1 MRVLKMTVSYDGT
14 DFCGWQF
21 QPGKR
26 SVQETVESAI
36 LAVTGDDVR
45 TVASGRTDAGVHA
58 IGQVVSAPSET
69 NLDDKTLCR
78 ALNARLPY
86 DVRIGK
92 VEFAETAFHPIRDA
106 KSKRYRY
113 VIQCGGQPNV
123 FQRRFCWHLHQTLDV
138 VEMQQAANRLIGQI
152 DFASFQAAGAPRKS
166 TVRTVFELDLVEQ
179 QVENES
185 FVTFEIEANGFL
197 YNMVRIIVGTLVQV
211 GLGKQTTAWME
222 EVVQGCDRRL
232 AGPTSPP
239 QGLFLLFVRY

>member
-14 DFCGWQF
+14 DFCGWQL

-26 SVQETVESAI
+26 SVQEIVESAI
-36 LAVTGDDVR
+36 LAVTGESIR
-45 TVASGRTDAGVHA
+45 TLASGRTDAGVHA
-58 IGQVVSAPSET
+58 IGQVVSAASET
-69 NLDDKTLCR
+69 RLDDQTLCR

-92 VEFAETAFHPIRDA
+92 LEFAKEGFHPIRDA

-123 FQRRFCWHLHQTLDV
+123 FRRHFCWHLHQSLDV
-138 VEMQQAANRLIGQI
+138 ARMKQAADQLVGQI

-166 TVRTVFELDLVEQ
+166 TVRTVFDLDLVEQ
-179 QVENES
+179 QVEDES
-185 FVTFEIEANGFL
+185 FVTLEIEANGFL

-211 GLGKQTTAWME
+211 GLGKQNPAWIE

>member
-1 MRVLKMTVSYDGT
+1 MDAHAKEV
-14 DFCGWQF
+14 FCEITQ
-21 QPGKR
+21 R
-26 SVQETVESAI
+26 AR
-36 LAVTGDDVR
+36 AVPID
-45 TVASGRTDAGVHA
+45 
-58 IGQVVSAPSET
+58 
-69 NLDDKTLCR
+69 
-78 ALNARLPY
+78 
-86 DVRIGK
+86 RIC
-92 VEFAETAFHPIRDA
+92 D
-106 KSKRYRY
+106 
-113 VIQCGGQPNV
+113 
-123 FQRRFCWHLHQTLDV
+123 RRPTRFTSQSHQTLDV